1 MKRSESPSYIL
12 TLPIKTTIS
21 DNSALEKY
29 FELSRKYYNAIL
41 GKLNKRVKLMR
52 ESKEYQQTRKLT
64 NKKEKRD
71 GFKQLEIK
79 YGIKGTALNELIT
92 SLRNNSNDFKVLGS
106 HITIQLQLRA
116 MQAIDKVRFD
126 NGKQI
131 HFIKY
136 GEMTSIQ
143 GSNNEQAIR
152 YRDGIIQFNKL
163 KMPVIIKN
171 SDDYAQLAIQDRV
184 KFCRILRKH
193 SKGKIKYYVQLCLEG
208 IPPTKLDKNG
218 NIKHKLGIGEV
229 GLDIGTSTIAI
240 ASDDKVKLLE
250 LASSID
256 NIDKEKCRLQRKLDR
271 SRRANNSNKFNEDGT
286 IKKGNKD
293 KWIKSNNYIKTQS
306 KLRDIQRRIAN
317 KRKKSHE
324 ELANYILSLG
334 NIIKVEIM
342 HFNGLQRKAK
352 ETTINEKTGRYN
364 KKKRFGKSLANKA
377 PAKLLEII
385 NRKLKYQG
393 LQLYKIN
400 TYKVKASQYNP
411 LTDECNKKTLGERW
425 NKNIEIQRDL
435 LSALIIKNVIID
447 IDNKG
452 NIKADTIDKY
462 KLLSEFDSFK
472 VLHDKEISR
481 LRELKNSGVKLL
493 SSMGI

>member
-1 MKRSESPSYIL
+1 
-12 TLPIKTTIS
+12 
-21 DNSALEKY
+21 
-29 FELSRKYYNAIL
+29 
-41 GKLNKRVKLMR
+41 
-52 ESKEYQQTRKLT
+52 
-64 NKKEKRD
+64 
-71 GFKQLEIK
+71 
-79 YGIKGTALNELIT
+79 
-92 SLRNNSNDFKVLGS
+92 
-106 HITIQLQLRA
+106 
-116 MQAIDKVRFD
+116 
-126 NGKQI
+126 
-131 HFIKY
+131 
-136 GEMTSIQ
+136 
-143 GSNNEQAIR
+143 
-152 YRDGIIQFNKL
+152 
-163 KMPVIIKN
+163 
-171 SDDYAQLAIQDRV
+171 
-184 KFCRILRKH
+184 
-193 SKGKIKYYVQLCLEG
+193 
-208 IPPTKLDKNG
+208 
-218 NIKHKLGIGEV
+218 
-229 GLDIGTSTIAI
+229 
-240 ASDDKVKLLE
+240 
-250 LASSID
+250 
-256 NIDKEKCRLQRKLDR
+256 
-271 SRRANNSNKFNEDGT
+271 
-286 IKKGNKD
+286 
-293 KWIKSNNYIKTQS
+293 
-306 KLRDIQRRIAN
+306 
-317 KRKKSHE
+317 
-324 ELANYILSLG
+324 
-334 NIIKVEIM
+334 M